1 MSRGV
6 SYLAAYRLAKKES
19 QQIAYKQALMEIKD
33 LEARA
38 RAYAGVI
45 ESLDDQIL
53 EYNKLKEKVIAEQD
67 PKVKNEILQAE
78 IALAQVNERNAG
90 NKVAAYRYADER
102 FDAPSRTDSQIANFS
117 GDRSTAYTG
126 NVSTL
131 MNKVKATHTSVFSG
145 LTTEQQQDAAIKL
158 YDAIITEGNAARIGS
173 GLTGYTPVDDTNI
186 RKGLAQM
193 IGKTDFR
200 YVSRSAHRESKE
212 DYIDGVLGEAVGSTR
227 RLRAAIDT
235 ASQAGVVT
243 PDTLDTVLTEVAIAA
258 AADGFDDN
266 DQSLLMSGI
275 ASLYGPKSAIEFTGA
290 DGKKKKILFND
301 ASDEQKE
308 LYFEQNKIPS
318 TIDELFARRSIA
330 SDPRVIRSKRTGDQ
344 LTEIKTEVAGLQA
357 RRTRAISQELGAQ
370 AKVAD
375 RKNPENL
382 RERQAELFGQTLTSR
397 EQRKQLTPEQM
408 RRVAGLEAGATTAA
422 EEQMSAKE
430 EELAAA
436 RMAESMTPAQIN
448 SYRAMAAAV
457 QAQKDEREIELNELQ
472 EDVYAAMSEQIKSG
486 NITSQDIYAKAEQLG
501 NQMGGLADSQ
511 RDFAQTVASRIYLD
525 MYNDLEASMPAKS
538 KEVLEKEFPEEGSN
552 TVPKRGVKKAFPETG
567 DPTKFDTGF

>member
-102 FDAPSRTDSQIANFS
+102 FDAPSRTDAQIANFS
-117 GDRSTAYTG
+117 GDRQTAYTG

-131 MNKVKATHTSVFSG
+131 MNKVKATHGSVFSG
-145 LTTEQQQDAAIKL
+145 LTPEQQQDAAIKL
-158 YDAIITEGNAARIGS
+158 YDAIISEGNAARRGS
-173 GLTGYTPVDDTNI
+173 GMSGYSAADDTNI
-186 RKGLAQM
+186 RTSLAQM
-193 IGKTDFR
+193 IGKTSPAF
-200 YVSRSAHRESKE
+200 VSRASHRDSKE

-227 RLRAAIDT
+227 RLRDAIDT
-235 ASQAGVVT
+235 ASEAGVVSSQ
-243 PDTLDTVLTEVAIAA
+243 DLDTVLTEVAIAA
-258 AADGFDDN
+258 AADGFDDS
-266 DQSLLMSGI
+266 DQTILNSGI
-275 ASLYGPKSAIEFTGA
+275 ASLYKPSSEIEFTEN
-290 DGKKKKILFND
+290 GKQVKIKFDD
-301 ASDEQKE
+301 ATDEQKV
-308 LYFEQNKIPS
+308 LYFRENDIPS
-318 TIDELFARRSIA
+318 NIDELFLRRSIA
-330 SDPRVIRSKRTGDQ
+330 SNPRVIRAKRSGDA
-344 LTEIKTEVAGLQA
+344 LSEIKTEVAGLQA

-370 AKVAD
+370 ADVRE

-397 EQRKQLTPEQM
+397 EQRKQLTPEAM

-422 EEQMSAKE
+422 EEQMTAKE

-436 RMAESMTPAQIN
+436 RMAESMTPEQIN

-457 QAQKDEREIELNELQ
+457 QAQKDEREIELDELQ
-472 EDVYAAMSEQIKSG
+472 EDVYAAMSEQLKSG
-486 NITSQDIYAKAEQLG
+486 NITAQDVYGKAEQLG

-511 RDFAQTVASRIYLD
+511 RNFAQTVASRIYLD
-525 MYNDLEASMPAKS
+525 MYNDLEASMPAKTQ
-538 KEVLEKEFPEEGSN
+538 EVLDKEFPPEDGN

>member
-33 LEARA
+33 LDARA

-117 GDRSTAYTG
+117 GDRQSSYTT

-131 MNKVKATHTSVFSG
+131 MNKVKATHGSVFSG

-158 YDAIITEGNAARIGS
+158 YDAIITEGNAARRGS

-227 RLRAAIDT
+227 RLRSAIDT

-243 PDTLDTVLTEVAIAA
+243 ADTLDTVLTEVAIAA

-370 AKVAD
+370 AEVRD

-382 RERQAELFGQTLTSR
+382 RERQAELFGQTLTDR
-397 EQRKQLTPEQM
+397 EQRRQLTPEQM
-408 RRVAGLEAGATTAA
+408 RRVAGLEEGATTAA

-457 QAQKDEREIELNELQ
+457 QAQRDEREIEMNELQ
-472 EDVYAAMSEQIKSG
+472 EDVYAAMSEQIKFG
-486 NITSQDIYAKAEQLG
+486 NISSQDVYAKAQQLG
-501 NQMGGLADSQ
+501 TQMGGLADSQ

-525 MYNDLEASMPAKS
+525 MYNDLEASMPAKAQ
-538 KEVLEKEFPEEGSN
+538 EVLDEEFPD
-552 TVPKRGVKKAFPETG
+552 TKK
-567 DPTKFDTGF
+567 DRRKFNMKQLTDSPPDGPPIN

>member
-102 FDAPSRTDSQIANFS
+102 FDAPSRTDAQIANFS
-117 GDRSTAYTG
+117 GDRQTAYTG

-131 MNKVKATHTSVFSG
+131 MNKVKATHGSVFSG
-145 LTTEQQQDAAIKL
+145 LTPEQQQDAAIKL
-158 YDAIITEGNAARIGS
+158 YDAIISEGNAARRGS
-173 GLTGYTPVDDTNI
+173 GMTGYSAADDTNI
-186 RKGLAQM
+186 RTSLAQM
-193 IGKTDFR
+193 IGKTSPAF
-200 YVSRSAHRESKE
+200 VSRASHRDSKE

-275 ASLYGPKSAIEFTGA
+275 ASLYQPNSIIEYDI
-290 DGKKKKILFND
+290 DGKKTKVKFGE
-301 ASDEQKE
+301 ASEQERQK
-308 LYFEQNKIPS
+308 YFEQNNIPT

-330 SDPRVIRSKRTGDQ
+330 SDPRVIRSRRTGDQ

-357 RRTRAISQELGAQ
+357 RRTRAISQQIGATQ
-370 AKVAD
+370 EVAD
-375 RKNPENL
+375 RKVPENL
-382 RERQAELFGQTLTSR
+382 RERQAELFGQTLTTK

-422 EEQMSAKE
+422 EEALTPKE

-436 RMAESMTPAQIN
+436 KFAGSMTPAQIN

-457 QAQKDEREIELNELQ
+457 QAQKDEREIELDELQ
-472 EDVYAAMSEQIKSG
+472 EDVYAAMSEQLKSG
-486 NITSQDIYAKAEQLG
+486 NITAQDVYGKAEQLG

-511 RDFAQTVASRIYLD
+511 RNFAQTVASRIYLD
-525 MYNDLEASMPAKS
+525 MYNDLEASMPAKTQ
-538 KEVLEKEFPEEGSN
+538 EVLDKEFPPEDGS